1 MNYVYEKNP
10 DIPAELLEKD
20 KKEVLYFLKIYFTLA
35 FKEGLDEND
44 FEGRWKKFEKI
55 RKEVGKK
62 LKFNIFTNTFS
73 LYGFN
78 QKHIRIPV
86 FFLTF

>member
-1 MNYVYEKNP
+1 
-10 DIPAELLEKD
+10 
-20 KKEVLYFLKIYFTLA
+20 LYFLKIYFTLA
-35 FKEGLDEND
+35 FKEGLDIND

-73 LYGFN
+73 LHEFKSKAYPDTG
-78 QKHIRIPV
+78 V
-86 FFLTF
+86 FLTF